1 MKIYLLILSILAL
14 LSGVI
19 VLAVANSTVHEIEAF
34 VLYIISAI
42 LMTGYAIVNAIHRL
56 TEQLETKTT

>member
-19 VLAVANSTVHEIEAF
+19 VLAIANSTVHEIEAF

-42 LMTGYAIVNAIHRL
+42 LMTGYDIVNAIHRL
-56 TEQLETKTT
+56 KEQL